1 MSGAHVHNFC
11 GKDFE
16 DLTNILNTLSY
27 EKMIDYIEECIRAR
41 ETDFEFHEKK
51 NMIKNLENDLKNE
64 IEVNNLSP
72 SSPVVKS
79 LKITI
84 QHYKDTRKAHQTVI
98 KILKERL
105 TQIEKYYIKYGEKP
119 VLIQDKLHKLF
130 NAPHK
135 SVAPSKQSSVAT
147 LLPAKQSSVAT
158 LLPAKQPSVAPSL
171 PAKQFSLQPAKMQQP
186 SKTQKQYAKIPQPIS
201 LASFIVPPSKSKS
214 KKAAKK
220 AAKQAAEE
228 PAKTSL

>member
-1 MSGAHVHNFC
+1 MSGAFVHNFC

-64 IEVNNLSP
+64 IEVNKLSP
-72 SSPVVKS
+72 SSPIVKS
-79 LKITI
+79 LKIAI

-105 TQIEKYYIKYGEKP
+105 TQIKKYYIKYGEKP

-135 SVAPSKQSSVAT
+135 SVAPSLPVKNLHSVKNLKQSS
-147 LLPAKQSSVAT
+147 LLPAKQS
-158 LLPAKQPSVAPSL
+158 
-171 PAKQFSLQPAKMQQP
+171 

-201 LASFIVPPSKSKS
+201 LASFIVNPSKSKS
-214 KKAAKK
+214 KKATKK
-220 AAKQAAEE
+220 AAEE

>member
-1 MSGAHVHNFC
+1 MSGAFVHNFC

-51 NMIKNLENDLKNE
+51 NMIKNLENDLKTQ
-64 IEVNNLSP
+64 IEVNKLSP
-72 SSPVVKS
+72 SSPVVNS

-105 TQIEKYYIKYGEKP
+105 TQIKKYYIKYGEKP

-135 SVAPSKQSSVAT
+135 SVAPSKQPSVA
-147 LLPAKQSSVAT
+147 A
-158 LLPAKQPSVAPSL
+158 LLPAKQPSVAPLL
-171 PAKQFSLQPAKMQQP
+171 PAKQSSLQHAKMQQP
-186 SKTQKQYAKIPQPIS
+186 SKTQKQYAKIPQQIS
-201 LASFIVPPSKSKS
+201 LASFIVPPSKSKSKS